1 MKKDTEEYR
10 AYRRNMY
17 RLHHPVRAGKSQAI
31 TAYYNRSRAS
41 RLAEIA
47 RKQAIEDITDYVCK
61 IYKVERRTA
70 IAMLKDFFETE

>member
-10 AYRRNMY
+10 TYRRNMY

-47 RKQAIEDITDYVCK
+47 RKQAIEDITDYVSK